1 MGKEVSDTKK
11 IKKKNPKNKR
21 FDLLGLLHVGFSVVG
36 GFCRFFLVFTQ
47 QKAAGYRGQL
57 CLIFFSPGK
66 HPLGTSAESVG
77 SKHKGKEQ
85 ISWKETEAT
94 TAWILLEANKR
105 YSKRAR

>member
-11 IKKKNPKNKR
+11 IKKKKTQKQEVWLTWIIAR
-21 FDLLGLLHVGFSVVG
+21 W
-36 GFCRFFLVFTQ
+36 FFGCWGVLQVFTQ

-105 YSKRAR
+105 YSKRARK